1 MTHPLVDDVNN
12 VYGLFG
18 TGYIPHNI
26 VIGGDGEVLY
36 SESGY
41 NQTAI
46 MSIIDQ
52 ALEAL
57 PSDFDLD
64 GYDDDDD
71 NCPEQYNPNQAD
83 IDQDGS
89 GDACDVCD
97 NANVFVT
104 GNVNGDLDSDN
115 QPLVNFFDI
124 VTLIDHLMLN
134 QSDQS
139 PAIMQCHAEAGNING
154 DNSVSIVDVI
164 NLIQIVLGMN
174 RSEVIPSD
182 NQGAVS
188 LVSAKKYD
196 NIFIES
202 ESPIGGFQLDIV
214 SYRPIAETLEKIT
227 LPDGWTL
234 NYSEKNSLYRVIAY
248 NHTGDQSLNQIELS
262 FPESSI
268 DQVQDIVISSA
279 DGFEIQSSFNR
290 SSSKIEN
297 LSLPNRPKIHELFP
311 NPFNPSLNISFS
323 IPSESVVNVL
333 VYNMIGEQVATLMAN
348 QYARP
353 GYHSLKWEPVNQ
365 PSGMYFIK
373 IQTPG
378 VIDTR
383 KVLFIK

>member
-1 MTHPLVDDVNN
+1 M
-12 VYGLFG
+12 FG

-36 SESGY
+36 SNSGY
-41 NQTAI
+41 EQALI

-64 GYDDDDD
+64 GHDDDED
-71 NCPEQYNPNQAD
+71 NCTEQYNPAQAD
-83 IDQDGS
+83 IDEDGS
-89 GDACDVCD
+89 GDACDACD

-104 GNVNGDLDSDN
+104 GNVNGDLDSDDN
-115 QPLVNFFDI
+115 PLINFFDI
-124 VTLIDHLMLN
+124 VTLIDHLQIN
-134 QSDQS
+134 QSDDN

-164 NLIQIVLGMN
+164 NLVQIVLGMN
-174 RSEVIPSD
+174 RSEIAPS
-182 NQGAVS
+182 NSQGTVS
-188 LVSAKKYD
+188 LVSSNKYD
-196 NIFIES
+196 NILIES
-202 ESPIGGFQLDIV
+202 ESSIGGFQLDVV
-214 SYRPIAETLEKIT
+214 SNRSISETLERIV

-248 NHTGDQSLNQIELS
+248 NHTGNQSVNQIVLD
-262 FPESSI
+262 FPNSSI
-268 DQVQDIVISSA
+268 EQVQDIVISSA
-279 DGFEIQSSFNR
+279 DGFEIESSFNQFN
-290 SSSKIEN
+290 SKIEN

-323 IPSESVVNVL
+323 IPSESVVSVL
-333 VYNMIGEQVATLMAN
+333 VYNMIGEQVANLMDN
-348 QYARP
+348 QFARP
-353 GYHSLKWEPVNQ
+353 GYHSLRWEPVNQ

-378 VIDTR
+378 VIDTK

>member
-1 MTHPLVDDVNN
+1 MLVGFGSDWNQPYSCTSWGTTFGLTHPLVDDVNN

-139 PAIMQCHAEAGNING
+139 PAIMQCHAEAGNIT
-154 DNSVSIVDVI
+154 
-164 NLIQIVLGMN
+164 
-174 RSEVIPSD
+174 
-182 NQGAVS
+182 
-188 LVSAKKYD
+188 SA
-196 NIFIES
+196 
-202 ESPIGGFQLDIV
+202 
-214 SYRPIAETLEKIT
+214 
-227 LPDGWTL
+227 
-234 NYSEKNSLYRVIAY
+234 
-248 NHTGDQSLNQIELS
+248 
-262 FPESSI
+262 
-268 DQVQDIVISSA
+268 
-279 DGFEIQSSFNR
+279 
-290 SSSKIEN
+290 
-297 LSLPNRPKIHELFP
+297 
-311 NPFNPSLNISFS
+311 
-323 IPSESVVNVL
+323 
-333 VYNMIGEQVATLMAN
+333 
-348 QYARP
+348 
-353 GYHSLKWEPVNQ
+353 
-365 PSGMYFIK
+365 
-373 IQTPG
+373 
-378 VIDTR
+378 
-383 KVLFIK
+383 